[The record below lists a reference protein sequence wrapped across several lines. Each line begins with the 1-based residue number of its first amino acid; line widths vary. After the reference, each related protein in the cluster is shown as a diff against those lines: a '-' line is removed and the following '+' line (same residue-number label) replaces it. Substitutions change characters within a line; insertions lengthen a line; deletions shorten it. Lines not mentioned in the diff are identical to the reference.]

1 MHQIKNSL
9 LTFDY
14 KCSQCDAN
22 YEITPELMLCPEC
35 EPGKKRGEPLKG
47 VLEVELK
54 GTPISDDP
62 LDYLPVEREFFPDI
76 PVGNTPL
83 WHPVRLLKKH
93 DFPELYFKDDGLNPT
108 GSLKDRASLLVAAFA
123 RKNGIDEVVVA
134 STGNA
139 GSSMAGVGAAAGLKV
154 KLFLPKTAPPAKMIQ
169 SLQYG
174 ADLVLAEKNYDQAFA
189 LSLQYS
195 KKFGGM
201 NRNTAYN
208 PMTIEGKKTVS
219 IEIFNQL
226 DRVPD
231 HVFVSVGD
239 GVILSGLYKGFRDLL
254 QLKQIPRMPEIHAIQ
269 ASGSSAIFRA
279 MSSGEFQEQSA
290 ETVADSISV
299 NTPSNGYLALKNLK
313 SYRGHCITLT
323 DEEILSAQKELSS
336 SCGLFSEPAAAAA
349 YAGFIKQKQY
359 LDSNSTCV
367 VLLTGNGLKDINSAS
382 KNIVTPSKTINSLD
396 ELN

>member
-1 MHQIKNSL
+1 M
-9 LTFDY
+9 LTFEY

-22 YEITPELMLCPEC
+22 YEIIPELMLCPEC
-35 EPGKKRGEPLKG
+35 EPGKKSGEPLRG

-54 GTPISDDP
+54 GSPISNDP

-83 WHPVRLLKKH
+83 WHPERLFKKH

-123 RKNGIDEVVVA
+123 KKNYIDEVVVA

-189 LSLQYS
+189 LSIQYS

-226 DRVPD
+226 GRVPE

-269 ASGSSAIFRA
+269 ASGSSSIFKA
-279 MSSGEFQEQSA
+279 MSSGEFQELAA

-299 NTPSNGYLALKNLK
+299 NTPSNGYLALKNLR
-313 SYRGHCITLT
+313 SYGGHCITLT

-349 YAGFIKQKQY
+349 YAGFTKQKQY

>member
-1 MHQIKNSL
+1 M
-9 LTFDY
+9 LTFEY

-22 YEITPELMLCPEC
+22 YEIIPELMLCPEC
-35 EPGKKRGEPLKG
+35 EPGKKSGEPLRG

-54 GTPISDDP
+54 GSPISNDP

-83 WHPVRLLKKH
+83 WHPERLFKKH

-123 RKNGIDEVVVA
+123 RKNGINEVVVA

-189 LSLQYS
+189 LSIQYS

-226 DRVPD
+226 GRVPE

-269 ASGSSAIFRA
+269 ASGSSSIFKA
-279 MSSGEFQEQSA
+279 MSSGEFQELAA

>member
-1 MHQIKNSL
+1 MSL
-9 LTFDY
+9 N
-14 KCSQCDAN
+14 AN
-22 YEITPELMLCPEC
+22 HC
-35 EPGKKRGEPLKG
+35 KKWESHLKG

-54 GTPISDDP
+54 GTPISNDP
-62 LDYLPVEREFFPDI
+62 LDYLPVEREFFQDM

-83 WHPVRLLKKH
+83 WHPEKLMQKH
-93 DFPELYFKDDGLNPT
+93 NFPELYFKDDGLNPT

-123 RKNGIDEVVVA
+123 KKHGIDEVVVA

-195 KKFGGM
+195 KMFGGM

-226 DRVPD
+226 GRAPD

-279 MSSGEFQEQSA
+279 MSSGEFQEQPA

-313 SYRGHCITLT
+313 AYGGHCITLT

-336 SCGLFSEPAAAAA
+336 SCGLFQSRQRPQPTPD
-349 YAGFIKQKQY
+349 F
-359 LDSNSTCV
+359 SNRKKTWIQTQLVWFC
-367 VLLTGNGLKDINSAS
+367 LQGTDLKI
-382 KNIVTPSKTINSLD
+382 
-396 ELN
+396 